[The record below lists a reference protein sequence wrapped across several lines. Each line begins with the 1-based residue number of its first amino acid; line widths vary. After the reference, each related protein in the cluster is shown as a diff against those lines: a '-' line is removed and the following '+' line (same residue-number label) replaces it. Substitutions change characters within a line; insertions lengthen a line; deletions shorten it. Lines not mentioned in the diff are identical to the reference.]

1 MKRLNLLKT
10 TKKRCGSKRREECA
24 PVMQPCVILCK
35 TPMAQCQSISQTRDC
50 KRYPDKSII
59 PKRKVRE
66 SRLVSLSATASDAGA
81 KPMLCPYSRYNSEN
95 GVSNELADST
105 SSGIH
110 FLRYRRSKT
119 LQADTFFEKEHSH
132 DRNMFLVMN
141 RLKRVPHSLIA
152 LPGSLLPG
160 GK

>member
-1 MKRLNLLKT
+1 MMQNMRNTTQDAYGTMSEHNAKVFRQVYYPLNESCEK
-10 TKKRCGSKRREECA
+10 
-24 PVMQPCVILCK
+24 
-35 TPMAQCQSISQTRDC
+35 
-50 KRYPDKSII
+50 
-59 PKRKVRE
+59 
-66 SRLVSLSATASDAGA
+66 SRLLSLNATASDAGA
-81 KPMLCPYSRYNSEN
+81 KTMLCPYSRYNSEN

-119 LQADTFFEKEHSH
+119 LQADTCFEKEHSH